1 VQSAP
6 FVPPSLALEVWR
18 DGLSCD
24 EGRMPVSSTPGSMFM
39 GKYLHCSELCI
50 FKSFFVVV
58 QAAGSEAV
66 LVLFWLRAE
75 VMLLELRRLLTI
87 FHGFPS
93 CSQFA
98 LKKPLTSGKYFVVI
112 QAL

>member
-1 VQSAP
+1 MQSAP

-24 EGRMPVSSTPGSMFM
+24 EGRMPVSRTPGSMFM
-39 GKYLHCSELCI
+39 GKYLHCSELWL

-75 VMLLELRRLLTI
+75 MMLLELRRLLTNSGI
-87 FHGFPS
+87 S
-93 CSQFA
+93 WISQ
-98 LKKPLTSGKYFVVI
+98 LLTVCTKETPDRWGN
-112 QAL
+112 